1 MERRDRQV
9 PQNWPALLAKVAGF
23 GFSETLPPGNKAE
36 NDGTE
41 HRALSILLQALYTHR
56 CTQQHS
62 QVHVTHTHTHTHT
75 TSRGKKGK
83 KEGREFVQGT

>member
-1 MERRDRQV
+1 MWVSTGLERRDRQV

-41 HRALSILLQALYTHR
+41 HRALSIFLQPLYTHR

-62 QVHVTHTHTHTHT
+62 QVHVTHTHTPHQEE
-75 TSRGKKGK
+75 RKGK
-83 KEGREFVQGT
+83 EEGR